1 MASLRLICDSCEKEF
16 DLDSVGIISTSIN
29 LDEGLCEVDFFY
41 CPSCRRIHLVAV
53 RDARWLELK
62 EDLDNQSARLRRAIK
77 RDAKDLMK
85 TITGMVQVKKDRLGR
100 HTERLKKKYEGR
112 FTLVTTENGTEDLE
126 LLP

>member
-1 MASLRLICDSCEKEF
+1 MASLKLICDSCEKKF
-16 DLDSVGIISTSIN
+16 DLDSVGITSTNID

-41 CPSCRRIHLVAV
+41 CPSCRRVYLVAI

-62 EDLDNQSARLRRAIK
+62 EDLDNQSMRLRRAIK
-77 RDAKDLMK
+77 RDDKDLSK

-100 HTERLKKKYEGR
+100 YTERLKKKYEGR
-112 FTLVTTENGTEDLE
+112 FTLVTTENGTEDLK

>member
-16 DLDSVGIISTSIN
+16 VLDSVGITSTSIN

-85 TITGMVQVKKDRLGR
+85 TITRMVQVKKDRLGR
-100 HTERLKKKYEGR
+100 HTDRLKKKYEGR